1 MKKLYRKD
9 KKLRKNI
16 KTINLK
22 YFLLKLIITNKNIFL
37 LLRYNAYIYL
47 KSLLKNDFIVS
58 TSNRCIISFNK
69 KRFNKHTYFSRSIFL
84 KKIQNGEV
92 VGYQKSS

>member
-9 KKLRKNI
+9 LKLRKNI
-16 KTINLK
+16 KFLNKK
-22 YFLLKLIITNKNIFL
+22 YFLLKLIILNKHIFL
-37 LLRYNAYIYL
+37 LLRYNAYKFL
-47 KSLLKNDFIVS
+47 NFFLKNNYIVS

-69 KRFNKHTYFSRSIFL
+69 KRFNKNTYFSRSIFL
-84 KKIQNGEV
+84 KKIQHGQI